1 MKTIGKKGLLTAI
14 LALAAAALLAI
25 GLTFWSVP
33 ASAAEGDVFD
43 YGFLNNR
50 TYVTGITQDEVKAA
64 FNEEGTRLQQAMTD
78 AGVGDQFQIVNA
90 PLGNGWPTANDTYFV
105 AAHLNLGEYS
115 NSTTLWSAGYA
126 FMVLNPHTKEAYTVR
141 GEAAE
146 AYANS
151 NNGWTNQVIH
161 LGYPKGNDFTVGDVT
176 KKGRSL
182 TSPST

>member
-64 FNEEGTRLQQAMTD
+64 FNEEGTRLKQAMTD

-90 PLGNGWPTANDTYFV
+90 PLGNGWPSANDTYFV
-105 AAHLNLGEYS
+105 AAHMDLGSYSGWNNWGAILWTSPAGCGGIS
-115 NSTTLWSAGYA
+115 NSEEL
-126 FMVLNPHTKEAYTVR
+126 EDR
-141 GEAAE
+141 
-146 AYANS
+146 
-151 NNGWTNQVIH
+151 
-161 LGYPKGNDFTVGDVT
+161 
-176 KKGRSL
+176 R
-182 TSPST
+182 